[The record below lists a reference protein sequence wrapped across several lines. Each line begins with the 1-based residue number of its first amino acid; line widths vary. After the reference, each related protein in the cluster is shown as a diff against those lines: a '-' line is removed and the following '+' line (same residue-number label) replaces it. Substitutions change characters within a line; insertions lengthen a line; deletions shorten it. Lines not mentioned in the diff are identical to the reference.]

1 MIEVKNK
8 TIFEKRQKK
17 ISKVIGDG
25 ALILTSGHENV
36 RNFEVNNKFR
46 VESNF
51 FYMTGFEEPEAVF
64 VYRPGKLP
72 ERILFVRKKDKVRE
86 QWEGFRF
93 GPDAVSD
100 FFAVDAGFE
109 NHELTNKL
117 PELLKNC
124 SKLYYP
130 IGNHHYDKLIIDAL
144 TNTRALSG
152 RSGFGLLPIED
163 PSEIIGENRIIKTKD
178 EIDWVRKACELTS
191 LGMTN
196 AMKAT
201 KPGMNENQ
209 IEGILLNTYKS
220 HGSRRVAYNPIV
232 ASGNNT
238 CILHY
243 DYNNET
249 LKDGD
254 LFLIDAGCEWKYYAS
269 DITRTFPVSGKF
281 SKIQKD
287 FYQQVLTTQKNI
299 INLVKPRISFEELQQ
314 KTIKLL
320 AKSLIELGFKKSEDE
335 IIETEFYKRYY
346 PHKIGHYLGLDTHD
360 AGLYQVDGKPRPLE
374 PGICLT
380 IEPGLYV
387 MPDDSYAP
395 KELLGLGVRIEDN
408 LLITESGNEVL
419 TTAPKEIND
428 IENTMNE
435 G

>member
-1 MIEVKNK
+1 MIEVQDK
-8 TIFEKRQKK
+8 TIFEKRQEK
-17 ISKVIGDG
+17 ISKAIGDG
-25 ALILTSGHENV
+25 ALILSSGKESV

-46 VESNF
+46 VDSNF

-64 VYRPGKLP
+64 VYRPKKSP
-72 ERILFVRKKDKVRE
+72 ERLLFVRKKDKVRE
-86 QWEGFRF
+86 QWDGFRF

-109 NHELTNKL
+109 IQKLEDKL

-124 SKLYYP
+124 SKLYYSL
-130 IGNHHYDKLIIDAL
+130 GQHDDKLIIDAL
-144 TNTRALSG
+144 NKTKSLSG

-163 PSEIIGENRIIKTKD
+163 PSEIIGESRAIKTKT
-178 EIDWVRKACELTS
+178 ELEWVRKTCELTS
-191 LGMTN
+191 LAITN

-232 ASGNNT
+232 ASGKNT

-243 DYNNET
+243 DYNNKT

-254 LFLIDAGCEWKYYAS
+254 LFLIDAGCEWKYYAG

-299 INLVKPRISFEELQQ
+299 INLTKPGISFEELQQ

-320 AKSLIELGFKKSEDE
+320 AKSLVKLGFKKSEDE

-374 PGICLT
+374 PGMCLT

-408 LLITESGNEVL
+408 LLITEDGNEVL
-419 TTAPKEIND
+419 TNTPKEIDD
-428 IENTMNE
+428 IEKTMNS
-435 G
+435 